1 MKTKIGDLY
10 KSVLPLSSL
19 YLLIVYSLG
28 VFSEGA
34 WSDDY
39 AAFDNPSST
48 ALHATKD
55 GRLLYGILIDWFFS
69 STTEVGQLQYIRLFG
84 LLGIVL
90 LNNLVI
96 VQLLKISK
104 SRLIPFASSV
114 AFTLPSFQLSTHWA
128 IAFCLSWSAYI
139 SLLGF
144 LIYRKK
150 SEFYKIIGILLCVF
164 SLLLYPLMTFF
175 VFSFLFAE
183 VLVKGWSV
191 GSSLKSLR
199 EGLIFVIFGGV
210 VSTIFVAM
218 NLSWRGLEPNDRVE
232 FVNLED
238 IPEKLYW
245 FATRPFAL
253 SFRPFNIGS
262 PEILEMLLI
271 FIAVSCL
278 ISLLSIKLY
287 KKLNLVIKFL
297 FSFVCFITVSLLPLL
312 VASQNQIDLRFIG
325 SSSWMVLFTTIYL
338 LVSTPMEFIGKSA
351 QKTISVIL
359 ISIIGLYGLVSVNYR
374 YATVIKPVYLNSTS
388 FISKELK
395 LCSENQI
402 SNGILIVERTK
413 PWPSRQLLGFF
424 SQTTDLASEWVPV
437 GVVKLVLIKASKETK
452 GITLSSVKVRNESLC
467 YVYLD
472 KF

>member
-10 KSVLPLSSL
+10 KSVLLLSSL

-55 GRLLYGILIDWFFS
+55 GRVLYGILIDWFFS

-84 LLGIVL
+84 LLGILL

-96 VQLLKISK
+96 VQLSKLSK

-128 IAFCLSWSAYI
+128 IAFCLSWSAYLSI
-139 SLLGF
+139 LGL

-150 SEFYKIIGILLCVF
+150 SEFCKIIGILLCVF
-164 SLLLYPLMTFF
+164 SFLLYPLMTFF

-183 VLVKGWSV
+183 VLVKGWSF

-199 EGLIFVIFGGV
+199 EGLVFVIFGGV
-210 VSTIFVAM
+210 LSAIFATT

-232 FVNLED
+232 LVNLED
-238 IPEKLYW
+238 IPEKLHW

-253 SFRPFNIGS
+253 SFRPFNISS
-262 PEILEMLLI
+262 PGIWEMLLT
-271 FIAVSCL
+271 FIAVFCL
-278 ISLLSIKLY
+278 ISLLSIKVY
-287 KKLNLVIKFL
+287 KKLDLAIKFL
-297 FSFVCFITVSLLPLL
+297 FSFVCFITISLLPLL

-325 SSSWMVLFTTIYL
+325 SSSWLVLFTTAYL
-338 LVSTPMEFIGKSA
+338 IIKSLMEFIGKSA

-359 ISIIGLYGLVSVNYR
+359 TSIIGLYGLAATNYR
-374 YATVIKPVYLNSTS
+374 FATVIKPIYLDSTS
-388 FISKELK
+388 FILSELK
-395 LCSENQI
+395 LCSDNQI
-402 SNGILIVERTK
+402 SNGIRIVERTK
-413 PWPSRQLLGFF
+413 PWPSRQLLGMF

-437 GVVKLVLIKASKETK
+437 GAVKLVLIKASKESK
-452 GITLSSVKVRNESLC
+452 GITLSSLKVRNESLC
-467 YVYLD
+467 YVHLD
-472 KF
+472 RF